1 MPEPPPVTNATWPS
15 SQPMT
20 LSLTMPREPGRRYG
34 TRSAAPRALVQPVQA
49 HRAPGHDLVLGLGR
63 QAFHA
68 IHDHFRGAGEEAV
81 RVRVV
86 GPPQDLVGPDVIGQR
101 LDAALDR
108 LERDPTIALEQF
120 ARPRRQT
127 GIVKAL
133 IVEMPVHAVEPRG
146 DPSAARFEKGDADL
160 RMALAHPAPNHAH

>member
-1 MPEPPPVTNATWPS
+1 MPEPPPVTSATWPS

-34 TRSAAPRALVQPVQA
+34 MRSVARRILVKPVQTHGA
-49 HRAPGHDLVLGLGR
+49 AGHDLVLSLGR
-63 QAFHA
+63 ETFHA

-86 GPPQDLVGPDVIGQR
+86 GRPQDLVRADVIGQR

-120 ARPRRQT
+120 ARPRRQ
-127 GIVKAL
+127 A
-133 IVEMPVHAVEPRG
+133 
-146 DPSAARFEKGDADL
+146 
-160 RMALAHPAPNHAH
+160 

>member
-34 TRSAAPRALVQPVQA
+34 MRSVAQRILVQPVQA
-49 HRAPGHDLVLGLGR
+49 HRTPGHDLVLGLGR
-63 QAFHA
+63 QTFHA
-68 IHDHFRGAGEEAV
+68 IHDHFRGTGKEAV

-86 GPPQDLVGPDVIGQR
+86 GRPQDLVRPDVIGQR

-108 LERDPTIALEQF
+108 LERDPAIALEQF
-120 ARPRRQT
+120 ART
-127 GIVKAL
+127 C
-133 IVEMPVHAVEPRG
+133 
-146 DPSAARFEKGDADL
+146 
-160 RMALAHPAPNHAH
+160 